1 MAENIFNPTAA
12 NILSSL
18 KIKGATAVGGP
29 GKDGYVPIL
38 GEDGKLDLSIVPVDT
53 IQSLLDVPALKSVA
67 FVDGK
72 TEMAVQ
78 TGSIAAP
85 FSTLASAAAA
95 SVDADSSGDS
105 GPVDRYLDFVLMS
118 GDYGSENVGV
128 ASGSRKR
135 VRVFGLG
142 SANFSNLTF
151 RGYSGDT
158 VFELYNVNVSET
170 LQFDEPGSCQLLLAG
185 NSSIGRLA
193 TSDPESELTVHVGAD
208 CTVGESAIAGT
219 LMVEYV
225 AKASKVAND
234 SETVT
239 GKAVSDALDSLG
251 TRKIR
256 IPVFSTDSSGLC
268 ADSADDVEVS
278 EDGTLYSLTR
288 IGTSLA
294 EAVNGTFHK
303 DGDSP
308 VYGEVQADKV
318 VADGVEAGA
327 VATEMVKFTVNGAE
341 KAILKVSTDNFLE
354 IA

>member
-95 SVDADSSGDS
+95 PVDASSSGDS
-105 GPVDRYLDFVLMS
+105 GPVDRYLDFVLMP

-128 ASGSRKR
+128 ASGPRKR
-135 VRVFGLG
+135 VRIFGLG
-142 SANFSNLTF
+142 SAKFDTLTF
-151 RGYSGDT
+151 NGYSTDT
-158 VFELYNVNVSET
+158 VFELYNVSVSSGLRFGNNVSA
-170 LQFDEPGSCQLLLAG
+170 SVILAG
-185 NSSIGRLA
+185 KSDVSVLSVD
-193 TSDPESELTVHVGAD
+193 SDPEASLTVYVGAD
-208 CTVGESAIAGT
+208 CSLNEDNLSGDVT
-219 LMVEYV
+219 VEYLADADRIAKGVDAPGKTV
-225 AKASKVAND
+225 ADVLDNLAS
-234 SETVT
+234 
-239 GKAVSDALDSLG
+239 
-251 TRKIR
+251 RKIR
-256 IPVFSTDSSGLC
+256 YPTFTPGANGIARSTSTASISYFDE
-268 ADSADDVEVS
+268 A
-278 EDGTLYSLTR
+278 YSLELL
-288 IGTSLA
+288 GTSLVA
-294 EAVNGTFHK
+294 AVNQTFHK
-303 DGDSP
+303 NGDSP
-308 VYGEVQADKV
+308 TYVNVTASSV
-318 VADGVEAGA
+318 SANSVTTASM
-327 VATEMVKFTVNGAE
+327 ATDQLKLKIGITE
-341 KAILKVSTDNFLE
+341 KAILKVSADNFLE